1 MGNPAEIA
9 HSYMLIGLFLNIW
22 LYGIMTTQVY
32 LYYVEYPK
40 DKWWIKTLVATLLL
54 ADTLNALFLCIYVY
68 KSLITNFNNP
78 AFLADPDWI
87 FATDPALTGIIA
99 TIVQLFF
106 SWRIKVLT
114 SNNGI
119 FAVVVVCALV
129 GLAGSLFTAV
139 EVTKSVSFEEFR
151 RFKWAVIVWLCS
163 EAFGDLVIT
172 GTLVTFLIIRMTMQ
186 TGLTTSVCAILDI
199 IFFLRYP
206 NGLHLIFNFALSK
219 LYTNSLMSTLNSR
232 KGWRLAT
239 SQSSVPSEGVLCLA
253 TPTGTMNDASRAPP
267 EVFVHVDSQELRDP
281 LPVPR
286 PIGTTARRK
295 SSQMVPRIP
304 SARRISGTG
313 EDGIGEGDIWSFGS
327 LEADLPLNYNH
338 V

>member
-9 HSYMLIGLFLNIW
+9 
-22 LYGIMTTQVY
+22 
-32 LYYVEYPK
+32 

-151 RFKWAVIVWLCS
+151 RFKRNHKTGFPS
-163 EAFGDLVIT
+163 SDKLVDR
-172 GTLVTFLIIRMTMQ
+172 IIRMTMQ

>member
-9 HSYMLIGLFLNIW
+9 
-22 LYGIMTTQVY
+22 
-32 LYYVEYPK
+32 YV
-40 DKWWIKTLVATLLL
+40 
-54 ADTLNALFLCIYVY
+54 N
-68 KSLITNFNNP
+68 SHNP

-172 GTLVTFLIIRMTMQ
+172 GTLVTF
-186 TGLTTSVCAILDI
+186 
-199 IFFLRYP
+199 
-206 NGLHLIFNFALSK
+206 LHLIFNFALSK

>member
-9 HSYMLIGLFLNIW
+9 HSYMLIGLYLNIW

-32 LYYVEYPK
+32 LYYMEYPK
-40 DKWWIKTLVATLLL
+40 DKWWIKCLVATLLL
-54 ADTLNALFLCIYVY
+54 ADTLNALFICIYVY

-87 FATDPALTGIIA
+87 IATDPALTGIIA
-99 TIVQLFF
+99 AIVQLFF

-119 FAVVVVCALV
+119 FVVIVVCALV
-129 GLAGSLFTAV
+129 DLAGALSTTV
-139 EVTKSVSFEEFR
+139 EATKSVSFEESR

-172 GTLVTFLIIRMTMQ
+172 GTLVTFLRNKKTGFPSTDKLVDRINRMTMQ

-219 LYTNSLMSTLNSR
+219 LYTNSFMTTLNSR

-239 SQSSVPSEGVLCLA
+239 TQTSMPFEDVICLA
-253 TPTGTMNDASRAPP
+253 APVCSP
-267 EVFVHVDSQELRDP
+267 FVRI
-281 LPVPR
+281 LP
-286 PIGTTARRK
+286 
-295 SSQMVPRIP
+295 SN
-304 SARRISGTG
+304 
-313 EDGIGEGDIWSFGS
+313 GIACF
-327 LEADLPLNYNH
+327 
-338 V
+338 

>member
-1 MGNPAEIA
+1 MENPAEIA

-32 LYYVEYPK
+32 LYYMEYPK
-40 DKWWIKTLVATLLL
+40 DKWWIKSLVAILLL

-78 AFLADPDWI
+78 EFLADPDWI

-99 TIVQLFF
+99 AIVQLFF

-119 FAVVVVCALV
+119 FVVVVVCALV
-129 GLAGSLFTAV
+129 GLAGALFTAV

-172 GTLVTFLIIRMTMQ
+172 GTLVTFLRNHKTGFPSSDKLVDRIIRMTMQ

-239 SQSSVPSEGVLCLA
+239 TRESMPSEDVLCLA
-253 TPTGTMNDASRAPP
+253 TPVCSP
-267 EVFVHVDSQELRDP
+267 FVRI
-281 LPVPR
+281 LPSNGV
-286 PIGTTARRK
+286 AC
-295 SSQMVPRIP
+295 
-304 SARRISGTG
+304 
-313 EDGIGEGDIWSFGS
+313 F
-327 LEADLPLNYNH
+327 
-338 V
+338 